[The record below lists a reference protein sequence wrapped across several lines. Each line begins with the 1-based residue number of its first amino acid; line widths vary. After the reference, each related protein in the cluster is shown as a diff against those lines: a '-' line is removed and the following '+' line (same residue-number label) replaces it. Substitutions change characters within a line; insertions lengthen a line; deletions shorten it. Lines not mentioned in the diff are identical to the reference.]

1 MSTSTSSPALRLHHH
16 AVVVADQEAT
26 RHFYEDILGMPLIAT
41 WCEVENVRGKERT
54 YCHTFF
60 ELADGSSMAFFQFLD
75 PEDGAELS
83 LDTGASLNHV
93 ALNSTRAQQAGVKE
107 RLEASGFPYRTV
119 DHGYCFSLYVSDP
132 DGQVLE
138 VYEDGNQRFVG
149 HELVDPCGAVE
160 PCAASMAAWALEPAI
175 SCAAIR

>member
-1 MSTSTSSPALRLHHH
+1 MTVEHPATRLHHH
-16 AVVVADQEAT
+16 AYVVKDQEAT

-119 DHGYCFSLYVSDP
+119 DHGYCF
-132 DGQVLE
+132 
-138 VYEDGNQRFVG
+138 
-149 HELVDPCGAVE
+149 VE
-160 PCAASMAAWALEPAI
+160 RPAYDADAAEASWAKVFDLFA
-175 SCAAIR
+175 RNLK